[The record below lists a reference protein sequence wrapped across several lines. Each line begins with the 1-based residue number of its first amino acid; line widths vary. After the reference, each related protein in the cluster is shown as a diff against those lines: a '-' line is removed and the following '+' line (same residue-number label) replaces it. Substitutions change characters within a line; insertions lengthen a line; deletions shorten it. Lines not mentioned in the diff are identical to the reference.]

1 MRRLTLAAALS
12 GLALPA
18 IADDAALLMAV
29 QRYDALGRVSGAD
42 DILSADEDL
51 RDAGYDVSMLEDGD
65 GDDMVRLLGQFA
77 AEAEDADRLV
87 LALSGKFMTDGG
99 RTWFLSADARR
110 PSLFAMGDTAVS
122 LESVMAV
129 LARTPGQAVLVLGLD
144 ESDDN
149 AFGPYLREGL
159 GDLDIPQGVT
169 VVIGGTTYVD
179 DLLQDAVARPGGDVM
194 DYVRD
199 TRRLRADGYQP
210 VSLILQPEDGAPAP
224 APAPRPVTDPTLPD
238 WTAAQEADS
247 ADSYRNFIFR
257 YPNSPYTPEARR
269 RLDEIESDPVRL
281 DQQAEDSLNL
291 TRQDRRNIQ
300 RDLTLLD
307 YNTRGVDGIFGP
319 GSRGAIR
326 NWQQSNGYNQTGFL
340 TREQVNRLDAQASR
354 RRAEIEAEEARAR
367 EEQLQLDGAYWEE
380 TGARG
385 DAAGYRAYLDRYP
398 EGQFADQARAGLQE
412 LEPERPRAP
421 EVQPPSNNDAIA
433 AERALNINP
442 ILARL
447 IESRLAQ
454 LGFNPGRVD
463 GRFDRDTRGAVSRY
477 QSSRNL
483 PATGYL
489 NEPTLARLLADS
501 FGR

>member
-281 DQQAEDSLNL
+281 DQ
-291 TRQDRRNIQ
+291 
-300 RDLTLLD
+300 
-307 YNTRGVDGIFGP
+307 
-319 GSRGAIR
+319 
-326 NWQQSNGYNQTGFL
+326 
-340 TREQVNRLDAQASR
+340 
-354 RRAEIEAEEARAR
+354 
-367 EEQLQLDGAYWEE
+367 
-380 TGARG
+380 
-385 DAAGYRAYLDRYP
+385 
-398 EGQFADQARAGLQE
+398 
-412 LEPERPRAP
+412 
-421 EVQPPSNNDAIA
+421 
-433 AERALNINP
+433 
-442 ILARL
+442 
-447 IESRLAQ
+447 
-454 LGFNPGRVD
+454 
-463 GRFDRDTRGAVSRY
+463 
-477 QSSRNL
+477 
-483 PATGYL
+483 
-489 NEPTLARLLADS
+489 
-501 FGR
+501 